1 MVLRAVLMATA
12 ALSLA
17 ACGANYDVMGA
28 RDLPNRGAEFH
39 RALQTD
45 YVDLAAAEKAEAD
58 WGDTKTFV
66 QRARRAASGDT
77 FPPEALNARDLP
89 QYSVATLSEARQRL
103 MAVLTDQNRARLPVM
118 AAMAQSGFD
127 CWMQEQEEDRQ
138 PEDIAACRSS
148 FNTALRA
155 LEAAA
160 PAPVTATPAPAP
172 ADPAMPDQ
180 FRIFFDFDSAELNA
194 EGRQVV
200 NQISQAHERYNPATV
215 LVVGHTD
222 SAGSSDYNIM
232 LSQRRAET
240 VYNALAARGIPP
252 NDMRVEAYGEERPD
266 VNRPDGTEEQRNRRV
281 DVIFEK

>member
-17 ACGANYDVMGA
+17 ACGANYDATGA
-28 RDLPNRGAEFH
+28 RSLPNQGEEFH
-39 RALQTD
+39 RALQVD
-45 YVDLAAAEKAEAD
+45 YADLAAAEKAEAD

-66 QRARRAASGDT
+66 QRARRAASGET
-77 FPPEALNARDLP
+77 FPPEAITARALP
-89 QYSVATLSEARQRL
+89 QYSVNDLSAARSQL
-103 MAVLTDQNRARLPVM
+103 MTVLNDRTRAQLPVM

-148 FNTALRA
+148 FNSALRA
-155 LEAAA
+155 LQAARQDPAPTPAA
-160 PAPVTATPAPAP
+160 PATGE
-172 ADPAMPDQ
+172 PAMPEQ

-194 EGRQVV
+194 EGRAVV
-200 NQISQAHERYNPATV
+200 NSISEAHDQFNPATV

-240 VYNALAARGIPP
+240 VYNALAAQGIPQ

-266 VNRPDGTEEQRNRRV
+266 VSRPDGTRERSNRRV

>member
-12 ALSLA
+12 AISLA
-17 ACGANYDVMGA
+17 ACGANYDVMGT

-45 YVDLAAAEKAEAD
+45 YVDLAAAEKSEAD
-58 WGDTKTFV
+58 WGDTKTFI
-66 QRARRAASGDT
+66 QRARRAANGET
-77 FPPEALNARDLP
+77 FPPEAINARELP
-89 QYSVATLSEARQRL
+89 DYSVATLNDARQRL
-103 MAVLTDQNRARLPVM
+103 VAVLTDQTRARLPVM

-160 PAPVTATPAPAP
+160 PAPAAAAPEQSP

-180 FRIFFDFDSAELNA
+180 FRVFFDFDSADLNA
-194 EGRQVV
+194 EARQVV
-200 NQISQAHERYNPATV
+200 DQISRAHDRYDPATV
-215 LVVGHTD
+215 LVIGHTD

-240 VYNALAARGIPP
+240 VYNALAEKGIPQ

-266 VNRPDGTEEQRNRRV
+266 VRRPDGTQEQGNRRV